1 MSASPRSPRATRL
14 IFRLRPALFVTFGV
28 MLGLS
33 IAAFSAKPPAEPPT
47 GTDYAAGL
55 QEGVAVSAVAGT
67 LVSAIVFSVI
77 ASFRRRWLAIAGA
90 TVLAVLAAIHFLRYV
105 SAFPVLTEA
114 LWHLAP
120 KIAGHL
126 FLNPLCWLNYFVAY
140 RAYREMVKGRDG
152 RIGPGSNDSQT
163 L

>member
-1 MSASPRSPRATRL
+1 MTATPGSPPATRL
-14 IFRLRPALFVTFGV
+14 IFRLRPALFITFGV
-28 MLGLS
+28 MLALS
-33 IAAFSAKPPAEPPT
+33 IAAFSAKPPVEPTAGT
-47 GTDYAAGL
+47 GIASGI

-90 TVLAVLAAIHFLRYV
+90 TTLVVLAAIHFLRYV
-105 SAFPVLTEA
+105 SAFPTLTES
-114 LWHLAP
+114 LSHLAP

-140 RAYREMVKGRDG
+140 RAYREMVKGRPDDLSAA
-152 RIGPGSNDSQT
+152 GP
-163 L
+163 

>member
-1 MSASPRSPRATRL
+1 MRL
-14 IFRLRPALFVTFGV
+14 IFRLRPALFITFGV
-28 MLGLS
+28 MLAMS
-33 IAAFSAKPPAEPPT
+33 IAAFSAKPPAEPT
-47 GTDYAAGL
+47 GGTDFTSGI

-90 TVLAVLAAIHFLRYV
+90 TTLAVLAAIHFLRYV
-105 SAFPVLTEA
+105 GSYPGFTEA

-120 KIAGHL
+120 KLASHL

-140 RAYREMVKGRDG
+140 RAYREMVKGREAWIKPG
-152 RIGPGSNDSQT
+152 RSD
-163 L
+163 

>member
-1 MSASPRSPRATRL
+1 MSATPRSPRATRL

-33 IAAFSAKPPAEPPT
+33 IAAFSAKSPAEP
-47 GTDYAAGL
+47 AAGNDL
-55 QEGVAVSAVAGT
+55 ASGIQEGVAVSAVAGT

-77 ASFRRRWLAIAGA
+77 ASFRRRWLAIVGA
-90 TVLAVLAAIHFLRYV
+90 TTLVVLAAIHFLRYV
-105 SAFPVLTEA
+105 SSYPALTDA
-114 LWHLAP
+114 LGHLAP

-140 RAYREMVKGRDG
+140 RAYREMVKSREA
-152 RIGPGSNDSQT
+152 RVAPGNGD
-163 L
+163 